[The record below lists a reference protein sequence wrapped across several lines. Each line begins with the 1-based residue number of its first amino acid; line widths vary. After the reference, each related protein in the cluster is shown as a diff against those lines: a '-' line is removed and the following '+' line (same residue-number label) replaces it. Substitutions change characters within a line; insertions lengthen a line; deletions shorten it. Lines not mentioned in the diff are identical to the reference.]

1 MKTRQVLLA
10 SLASLTIPAAAMAAG
25 TSSVGY
31 AYAQIYQANST
42 VQLVNAS
49 VGDTNLITNIG
60 TLEGLKCLFP
70 DSNGGAMVKI
80 VITADAGKSSEQ
92 DLSLTVDP
100 TYFQQESNGSGQ
112 FTSDWIQ
119 VPVSFLSTLLVQ
131 LNNTNLGTTTINCW
145 ASYSIN
151 PFPIE

>member
-1 MKTRQVLLA
+1 MGTKQILMA
-10 SLASLTIPAAAMAAG
+10 SLVFLTIPAAAMAAG

-49 VGDTNLITNIG
+49 VGDTSLIINIG

-70 DSNGGAMVKI
+70 GSNGGARVKI
-80 VITADAGKSSEQ
+80 VITADAGQSYEQ

-100 TYFQQESNGSGQ
+100 NYFQQESNGSGQ
-112 FTSDWIQ
+112 FTSDWIR
-119 VPVSFLSTLLVQ
+119 VPVTFYRTLLVQ

-145 ASYSIN
+145 ASYRIS